1 MIQKRTMIVF
11 AVIAAII
18 VAVPISFYE
27 FSSHSPGIN
36 VKSSNTVTNLTFA
49 VNFTKYTDTSTQ
61 FNQNYE
67 NFTSVTTL
75 DQNNANT
82 SIVEINGMVLELYG
96 GSYGFYWLI
105 FNFSVNGNISSSI
118 LPSGLSLILE
128 GSNYSKDNLIV
139 DTLDAGYINNINTT
153 DHGFVGNNY
162 GPFENHLSVQLIEDK
177 NVTTQ
182 YRYHFVFSEVLTIEI
197 HPYYIYPTP
206 FNVSIQASLSGY
218 SSQVFDQVNFH
229 IEDLN

>member
-1 MIQKRTMIVF
+1 MIQRRTMIVF
-11 AVIAAII
+11 AVIAVII
-18 VAVPISFYE
+18 VAVPVSFYE
-27 FSSHSPGIN
+27 LSPHSSGIS

-49 VNFTKYTDTSTQ
+49 VNFTKYTDSSIQ

-82 SIVEINGMVLELYG
+82 SILEINGMVLELYG
-96 GSYGFYWLI
+96 ASYGFYWLI

-118 LPSGLSLILE
+118 LPSGLSLTFE

-139 DTLDAGYINNINTT
+139 DTLDADYINNINTT

-229 IEDLN
+229 VEDVN